1 VSYDYDPLLA
11 VGVRLGTPNGREFF
25 DRHMALLTEAFGGEL
40 VRDIED
46 VAKRNDLGAAERVC
60 DRLCPGT
67 TFEVS
72 ETEHSI
78 AVAYRRGAD
87 RGVQTVDSDPFFSL
101 NKAVALATASIKLNA
116 ELRAAADQPLVR
128 MAA

>member
-1 VSYDYDPLLA
+1 MSYDYDPLLA

-46 VAKRNDLGAAERVC
+46 VAKRNDLSAAERVC

-78 AVAYRRGAD
+78 DVAYACGERT
-87 RGVQTVDSDPFFSL
+87 GVQTVESDPFFSL
-101 NKAVALATASIKLNA
+101 NKAVALATASIRLNA
-116 ELRAAADQPLVR
+116 EFRAAADEQTMRL
-128 MAA
+128 AA

>member
-11 VGVRLGTPNGREFF
+11 VGMRLGTPNGREFF
-25 DRHMALLTEAFGGEL
+25 DRHMALLTEAFGGDL

-46 VAKRNDLGAAERVC
+46 VAKRNDLRAAERVC

-78 AVAYRRGAD
+78 DVAYACGTH
-87 RGVQTVDSDPFFSL
+87 RGVQTVDSDPFFDL
-101 NKAVALATASIKLNA
+101 NRAVALATASIKLNA
-116 ELRAAADQPLVR
+116 EFRAAADQRGLR
-128 MAA
+128 LAA

>member
-25 DRHMALLTEAFGGEL
+25 DRHMARLTEAFGDDL

-46 VAKRNDLGAAERVC
+46 VAKRNDLSAAERVC
-60 DRLCPGT
+60 ERLCPGT
-67 TFEVS
+67 TFEVM

-78 AVAYRRGAD
+78 DVAYACGSHK
-87 RGVQTVDSDPFFSL
+87 GVQTVDSDPFFDL
-101 NKAVALATASIKLNA
+101 NKAVALATTSIRLNA
-116 ELRAAADQPLVR
+116 EFRAAADQRTLR
-128 MAA
+128 LAA